1 MVQPHQGEPERRLGQ
16 REELEVVDLD
26 YPSCCVGV
34 LLLVEDVLVG
44 RDGVV
49 LGGPSNDGSGLV
61 LLRRKWC

>member
-16 REELEVVDLD
+16 REELVVVDLG
-26 YPSCCVGV
+26 YPSCCVGA
-34 LLLVEDVLVG
+34 LLLAGDVLVG
-44 RDGVV
+44 RDDVV